1 MADDLMPD
9 DSEPTDITDITD
21 ITDTPDP
28 PMTPSLRAAAAFN
41 AYYDL
46 GPMRSLRKLAAQG
59 VYSLASLER
68 WSSSHG
74 WQQEAR
80 ARHQEEVTAARDAA
94 RKEAATLA
102 RRRLRNAQLLQEAG
116 LTIMARAQ
124 IAEMDDESAR
134 KALGDARQM
143 MVEGMRAERLELGEA
158 TETIQAIL
166 PSQPVGQLSDA
177 ELDAYIALLDAADER

>member
-1 MADDLMPD
+1 MADNEMPD
-9 DSEPTDITDITD
+9 DREPTDTTGE
-21 ITDTPDP
+21 
-28 PMTPSLRAAAAFN
+28 PSLRAAAAFD
-41 AYYDL
+41 AYYAM

-59 VYSLASLER
+59 LYSLASLER
-68 WSSSHG
+68 WSSSHD
-74 WQQEAR
+74 WQREAR

-124 IAEMDDESAR
+124 IAEMDEESAR
-134 KALGDARQM
+134 KGLGDARQM

-158 TETIQAIL
+158 TETIQAI
-166 PSQPVGQLSDA
+166 PPAQPVGQLSDA